1 MMRTMLLAGGLLAAC
16 CTTGCN
22 RGSSSPP
29 EIAAAAPSKKSSFVP
44 GKPAKSPEEA
54 VTAFLE
60 AIRNRN
66 EEAARQL
73 LTPVAREKTQNLA
86 LLSQPQ
92 VTGQARFEVSGV
104 EYLEDEAGAHVA
116 STWTDVD
123 EAGEEITDRVV
134 WILRN
139 EEVEGWRIAGM
150 AMKVFPD
157 QPPVIFNYEDP
168 DDTARKRQLLEEEF
182 ARRESA
188 EGSSDGAADADAADA
203 DAGQTPTARQAD
215 RRSREN

>member
-22 RGSSSPP
+22 RGPSGPS
-29 EIAAAAPSKKSSFVP
+29 ENAAAAPSKKSSTRP
-44 GKPAKSPEEA
+44 SKPAKSPEAA
-54 VTAFLE
+54 VTAFLA
-60 AIRNRN
+60 AIRDQD
-66 EEAARQL
+66 EAAARQL
-73 LTPVAREKTQNLA
+73 LTPIAREKTQNLA
-86 LLSQPQ
+86 LLSQLQ
-92 VTGQARFEVSGV
+92 VTGRAKFEVAGV
-104 EYLEDEAGAHVA
+104 EYLEDEGGAHVA

-123 EAGEEITDRVV
+123 EDGEEFTDRVV

-139 EEVEGWRIAGM
+139 EEDEGWRIAGM

-168 DDTARKRQLLEEEF
+168 EDTARKHELLEEEF

-188 EGSSDGAADADAADA
+188 DEGGDASAEADGE
-203 DAGQTPTARQAD
+203 QTPSARQAD
-215 RRSREN
+215 RRGRDK